1 MPKLDEPFEDKE
13 GEMVIFAS
21 GEYPVE
27 LFFQGD
33 YDTRTGVIFNYP
45 EVEGFVYVYEDT
57 LTNAFLATRIIDF

>member
-45 EVEGFVYVYEDT
+45 EVEGF
-57 LTNAFLATRIIDF
+57 A